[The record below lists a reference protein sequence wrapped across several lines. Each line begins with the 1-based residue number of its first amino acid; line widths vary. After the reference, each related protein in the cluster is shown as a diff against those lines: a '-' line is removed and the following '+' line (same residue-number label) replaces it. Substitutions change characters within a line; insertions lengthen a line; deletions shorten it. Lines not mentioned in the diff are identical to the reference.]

1 MKRHARRP
9 ALPAVTS
16 AVVPDVPAPS
26 AMRLMEKL
34 QSSYLD
40 TPARIIAEDASNIV
54 LAIRISRA
62 WLRDNHQLLAA
73 LSDAAVGRS

>member
-1 MKRHARRP
+1 
-9 ALPAVTS
+9 
-16 AVVPDVPAPS
+16 
-26 AMRLMEKL
+26 MEKL